1 MTSHTKVHSPVGRAK
16 SSSPAAFTIT
26 KVKRLTALETKELL
40 ATGEFTVTPGGVR
53 PKSMVHE
60 VKPGQIVDL
69 DGATLKRFDLATRK
83 FIEPL
88 GVNADV
94 KAKAAVLPALG
105 SGWITFGSY
114 VENSSNIIN
123 FMTTTWTVPPAPTK
137 SDGQVIFLF
146 NGLQDSPV
154 THILQPV
161 LQWGV
166 SADGGG
172 AKWSVA
178 SWFVDSSNN
187 AFKTTLVDVNPG
199 DTLTG
204 VMRMTSNSAGKFNY
218 TCEFSN
224 IANTSLT
231 VNNVNQLVMPV
242 ETLECYSITECRD
255 YPNAISTSMRG
266 ISVNTSTGALI
277 TSFGG
282 TNAITDCG
290 QHTIVASN
298 TAGSGEIDLFYTNQF
313 SVPSP
318 SPVTSANR
326 VRDQIDL
333 FAVGAEGGVYSTF
346 WNDGGWL
353 NRWFRLVD
361 ANFSD
366 QFTVPPQSEVNVLS
380 RFATHLDLF
389 VVGRDSAVY
398 SNFWDGNTGWNPH
411 WFRLGDTN
419 FADGFKVPVEA
430 PISSLCRFTEHIDL
444 FVSGFDGGVYSTF
457 WDQSSGWFNH
467 WFRLTDNNFGDK
479 FSIPPGAP
487 VNALCRFKDHLDL
500 FVSGRD
506 GAIYSTFWDQSSGWF
521 NHWFRLADTNFG
533 DHFTIPPGSPVTS
546 LCRFKDHI
554 DLFVSG
560 RDGAIYSTFWDQSSG
575 WFNHWFRLADTNFGD
590 HFTIPPG
597 APVSALSRFK
607 DHIDLFVVGRDGA
620 IYSTFWDQ
628 SSGWFN
634 HWFRLADTNFGDHFT
649 VPAGSRISAMSRF
662 QDHIDL
668 FVVGRDGGI
677 YSTFWDAN
685 GGWFNH
691 WFRV

>member
-1 MTSHTKVHSPVGRAK
+1 MTSDSQASTPKR
-16 SSSPAAFTIT
+16 SSSPAFTVT
-26 KVKRLTALETKELL
+26 RVKRLTALETKHLL
-40 ATGEFTVTPGGVR
+40 ATGQFTVTPGGVR

-60 VKPGQIVDL
+60 VKPGEIVDL
-69 DGATLKRFDLATRK
+69 DGARFKRFDLATRK
-83 FIEPL
+83 FVAPL
-88 GVNADV
+88 GVTKDLE
-94 KAKAAVLPALG
+94 AKAASLPALG
-105 SGWITFGSY
+105 SGWITYAAY
-114 VENSSNIIN
+114 VESSSNVIN

-137 SDGQVIFLF
+137 SDAQLIYLF

-166 SADGGG
+166 SPDGGG

-187 AFKTTLVDVNPG
+187 AFKTPLVDVNPG

-218 TCEFSN
+218 TCEFSG
-224 IANTSLT
+224 IASTKLT
-231 VNNVNQLVMPV
+231 VNNTNQLVMPV
-242 ETLECYSITECRD
+242 ETLECYGITECRD
-255 YPNAISTSMRG
+255 YPNALSTAMRA
-266 ISVNTSTGALI
+266 ISVNTSKAALATRFGA
-277 TSFGG
+277 

-290 QHTIVASN
+290 QHTNVVSN
-298 TAGSGEIDLFYTNQF
+298 SAGSGEVDLFYATQF
-313 SVPSP
+313 SVPAP
-318 SPVTSANR
+318 SPVSSANR

-333 FAVGAEGGVYSTF
+333 FAVGAEGGIYSTF
-346 WNDGGWL
+346 WNPDGWL
-353 NRWFRLVD
+353 NRWFRITD
-361 ANFSD
+361 ANFHD
-366 QFTVPPQSEVNVLS
+366 QFTIPPQSEISVLS

-398 SNFWDGNTGWNPH
+398 SNFWDGASGWNPH

-419 FADGFKVPVEA
+419 FADGFKVPVKT
-430 PISSLCRFTEHIDL
+430 PINSLCRFTQHIDL
-444 FVSGFDGGVYSTF
+444 FVSGFDGGV
-457 WDQSSGWFNH
+457 
-467 WFRLTDNNFGDK
+467 
-479 FSIPPGAP
+479 
-487 VNALCRFKDHLDL
+487 
-500 FVSGRD
+500 
-506 GAIYSTFWDQSSGWF
+506 YSTFWDQSSGWF

-533 DHFTIPPGSPVTS
+533 DHFTIPPGAPVTS

-575 WFNHWFRLADTNFGD
+575 WFNR
-590 HFTIPPG
+590 
-597 APVSALSRFK
+597 
-607 DHIDLFVVGRDGA
+607 
-620 IYSTFWDQ
+620 
-628 SSGWFN
+628 
-634 HWFRLADTNFGDHFT
+634 WFRLADTNFGDHFT
-649 VPAGSRISAMSRF
+649 VPPGSKISAMSRF